1 MKVLNFG
8 SLNIDR
14 SYTVPHFVQ
23 AGETL
28 ASTEMHTASG
38 GKGLNQSIAL
48 ARAGLPVWHAGTVGS
63 DGEMLLQELCSS
75 GVDVSC
81 VLRDPVHPTGH
92 AIIQVDSSGQNC
104 ILLHGGANRSITEAE
119 VQQILSQFG
128 AGDWLFLQNEI
139 SCLDFLIHQAAA
151 RGMTVVLNP
160 SPLDEALLS
169 MDLGDIHWLILN
181 EVEGAGITGQ
191 TEPEAI
197 CTALREKYPHLKIE
211 LTLGSQ
217 GSLCDDGAEITRQPI
232 FKVNA
237 VDTTAAGDTF
247 TGYFFASIL
256 QGKSVAKALERASL
270 ASALAVTRPG
280 AAPSSPTAAEVER
293 FAQERGE
300 NA

>member
-28 ASTEMHTASG
+28 ASTEMKIASG

-48 ARAGLPVWHAGTVGS
+48 ARAALPVWHAGKVGS
-63 DGEMLLQELCSS
+63 DGEMLLRELRSS

-81 VLRDPVHPTGH
+81 VLQDPVNPTGH
-92 AIIQVDSSGQNC
+92 AIIQVDANGQNC
-104 ILLHGGANRSITEAE
+104 ILLHGGANRSITKAE
-119 VQQILSQFG
+119 IDQVLSRFD

-139 SCLDFLIHQAAA
+139 SCLDYLIQKAAA

-160 SPLDEALLS
+160 SPLDKTLLQ
-169 MDLGDIHWLILN
+169 MDLSGVRWLILN
-181 EVEGAGITGQ
+181 EVEGTGMTGV
-191 TEPEAI
+191 TEPESI
-197 CTALREKYPHLKIE
+197 CAALQKKYPHIKIV
-211 LTLGSQ
+211 LTLGSK
-217 GSLCDDGAEITRQPI
+217 GSMCVDGAETTRQPI
-232 FKVNA
+232 FKVHA

-256 QGKSVAKALERASL
+256 QGKTVSEALKRASL
-270 ASALAVTRPG
+270 ASALTVTRPG
-280 AAPSSPTAAEVER
+280 AAPSIPTADEVER
-293 FAQERGE
+293 FAQERE
-300 NA
+300 